1 MLLEVFKSIDTDNSG
16 KIDKHEF
23 REFLPKLYEILG
35 LEFAHVTDNQSQIIF
50 NSLDADGDGELD
62 FDEIKE

>member
-16 KIDKHEF
+16 KIDKDEF

-35 LEFAHVTDNQSQIIF
+35 LKFANVTAN
-50 NSLDADGDGELD
+50 
-62 FDEIKE
+62 